1 MRQLVFVG
9 ILTGAL
15 AGLGY
20 AQAAAQQS
28 PPTTG
33 QKKAAPAGKAAL
45 KAPGQTASA
54 AGVLDTITL
63 PAPVTANGQPLS
75 KGTYQLRL
83 SDEEVK
89 PAPGTAPGSERW
101 VEFVQRGQVK
111 GREVASVMPNSEISK
126 MGEDKQ
132 PAPPPGKPRVQ
143 LLKEKQYYRVWISK
157 GGNSYLIHLPP
168 A

>member
-1 MRQLVFVG
+1 MKQLVLVG

-20 AQAAAQQS
+20 AQGTAQQS

-33 QKKAAPAGKAAL
+33 QKAPAAAK
-45 KAPGQTASA
+45 KAPGRA
-54 AGVLDTITL
+54 AQATGNTLGTVTL
-63 PAPVTANGQPLS
+63 PANVTANGEPLA
-75 KGTYQLRL
+75 KGTYQVRL

-89 PAPGTAPGSERW
+89 PAAGTAPDSEKW

-111 GREVASVMPNSEISK
+111 GKELASVFPNSDTPKIS
-126 MGEDKQ
+126 EDKQ
-132 PAPPPGKPRVQ
+132 APPPVGKAKVQ
-143 LLKEKQYYRVWISK
+143 LLKEKHYYRVWINK

-168 A
+168 Q